1 MGFGGV
7 TIKGKKQRKPDSY
20 KGGSVQNSIIA
31 LGLEAVVQELR
42 IKKGWGAI
50 KIAKTINSD
59 PEKYH
64 LEPDVVVSVPSLN
77 RYLKAKGFSDSKQ
90 EDSKEAINVY
100 RSECETLAKLEYIED
115 ALFNNIEACTE
126 IDQDDPKY
134 DPKLLIELSKS
145 YREIATK
152 KAATVAN
159 VSRMMEKV
167 YSWNTSSQLVTAV
180 FDVLK
185 ERDPM
190 LEHEIRQEIKR
201 NPMFSECLRK
211 MKMEE

>member
-1 MGFGGV
+1 MGVGGV

-50 KIAKTINSD
+50 KIAKTINSN

-100 RSECETLAKLEYIED
+100 RSECDTLAKLEYIEE
-115 ALFNNIEACTE
+115 AIFNNIEACTE

-145 YREIATK
+145 YREMTTK
-152 KAATVAN
+152 KAATLA
-159 VSRMMEKV
+159 SIARMQEKIF
-167 YSWNTSSQLVTAV
+167 SWSNASQLVQAV
-180 FDVLK
+180 FEVLK
-185 ERDPM
+185 EKDPM
-190 LEHEIRQEIKR
+190 LEHEIRQDLKR

-211 MKMEE
+211 MKADE

>member
-1 MGFGGV
+1 MGVGGV

-50 KIAKTINSD
+50 KIAKTINGD
-59 PEKYH
+59 KEKYH
-64 LEPDVVVSVPSLN
+64 LAPDVQVSVPSLN
-77 RYLKAKGFSDSKQ
+77 RYLKAKGLIDSKQ

-100 RSECETLAKLEYIED
+100 RAECETLAKLEFIEE
-115 ALFNNIEACTE
+115 AIFNNIEACTE
-126 IDQDDPKY
+126 VDQEDPKY

-145 YREIATK
+145 YREMTTK
-152 KAATVAN
+152 KAATLA
-159 VSRMMEKV
+159 SIARIQEKIF
-167 YSWNTSSQLVTAV
+167 SWISVSQLVQAV
-180 FDVLK
+180 FEVLK
-185 ERDPM
+185 EKDQM
-190 LEHEIRQEIKR
+190 LEHEIRQELKR

-211 MKMEE
+211 MKAEE

>member
-1 MGFGGV
+1 MGVGGV

-50 KIAKTINSD
+50 KIAKTINSN

-100 RSECETLAKLEYIED
+100 RSECDTLAKLEYIEE
-115 ALFNNIEACTE
+115 AIFNNIEACTE
-126 IDQDDPKY
+126 VDQDDPKY

-145 YREIATK
+145 YREMTTK
-152 KAATVAN
+152 KAATLA
-159 VSRMMEKV
+159 SIARIQEKIF
-167 YSWNTSSQLVTAV
+167 SWISVSQLVQAV
-180 FDVLK
+180 FDVISEKDKVLAY
-185 ERDPM
+185 
-190 LEHEIRQEIKR
+190 EIRQELKR
-201 NPMFSECLRK
+201 NPVFEECLRK
-211 MKMEE
+211 MKASE